1 MMGKCSALQRIW
13 KMLLILAAGILA
25 GTFLLLGVYLLPT
38 EPINRHVEAS
48 VPLFQKGGTYPNVT
62 PYWASRLDN
71 WTDSIMLLTAAY
83 EGPEGLLDRAMG
95 SYYKRTEGLNPQESL
110 VSQYGE
116 NGKDPEDTYVIS
128 YGRYWHGY
136 LVFLKP
142 LLLFFDY
149 GGIRMV
155 NLLLQTGVNL
165 YLMFL
170 LYRKNQKR
178 YIFPYVLTVL
188 LLMPLTT
195 AWSLQFSS
203 VFYLFAAGLIVMI
216 RYQDQWKRGEPYF
229 YYFLILG
236 MLTSY
241 FDFLTYPLATF
252 GIPAVMYV
260 CLNREALKTEIFKGI
275 GFGLSWAM
283 GYVGMWAGKWLIG
296 SLFTGSDLVSD
307 AMNSVSI
314 RTSGGSEE
322 VAFSTLEMLGKN
334 VTTFL
339 DNPLIWVG
347 FFFILL
353 LLILG
358 LIKGDRRTLR
368 RDLIVFGGISLL
380 PFIWYLGTGNH
391 SYMHFWFTY
400 KELCITAFAWLCL
413 AVHWLPGKGAAE
425 RFGKG
430 VKR

>member
-1 MMGKCSALQRIW
+1 MKEKYSVLQRLW

-25 GTFLLLGVYLLPT
+25 GTLLILGAYLLPT
-38 EPINRHVEAS
+38 EPINRHVEKS
-48 VPLFQKGGTYPNVT
+48 VPIFQKEGTYPNVT
-62 PYWASRLDN
+62 PYCASRLDN

-95 SYYKRTEGLNPQESL
+95 SYYRRTEGLNPQESL
-110 VSQYGE
+110 VSQYGADE
-116 NGKDPEDTYVIS
+116 KESKDTYALS

-149 GGIRMV
+149 GSIRII
-155 NLLLQTGVNL
+155 NLIFQTGVNL
-165 YLMFL
+165 FLIFL
-170 LYRKNQKR
+170 LYRKEQKR

-203 VFYLFAAGLIVMI
+203 VFYLFAVGLIVMI
-216 RYQDQWKRGEPYF
+216 NYYDQWKNREWYF

-260 CLNREALKTEIFKGI
+260 CLNREPLKKEILKGI
-275 GFGLSWAM
+275 GFGLSWAV
-283 GYVGMWAGKWLIG
+283 GYIGMWAGKWLVG
-296 SLFTGSDLVSD
+296 GLLTGSDLLSD
-307 AMNSVSI
+307 ALNSVSI
-314 RTSGGSEE
+314 RTSGGSGE
-322 VAFSTLEMLGKN
+322 VKFSLLEMLGKN

-347 FFFILL
+347 ICFTLI

-358 LIKGDRRTLR
+358 LIKGERKTLG
-368 RDLIVFGGISLL
+368 RDLTVFGGISLL
-380 PFIWYLGTGNH
+380 PFTWYLGTGNH

-413 AVHWLPGKGAAE
+413 AVHWLPRKKNSGKVL
-425 RFGKG
+425 GKG
-430 VKR
+430 VK